1 MINKMNGSNKYL
13 FCKYTLATNFLYL
26 AIISGTFFSSSTIQA
41 GVPAEIAPY
50 TLQREKSIESALL
63 SLQAGQ
69 APKIEI
75 MEQSGVYQIKIVAV
89 IDAPASHVRN
99 VLTDFRHIYRLNPS
113 IIESDVLKQ
122 HDDDSVNVRTKV
134 IGCAAY
140 FCKELERVEKVSML
154 PSGDLYAEI
163 IPELSQF
170 KSGQTHWRI
179 KEVGNHCEITYESDM
194 EPDIFIPPVVGK
206 FLIKKSIREEMQ
218 TSFANLEKIANI
230 QAEREWQENYQ
241 PEPTVF
247 ASSAP
252 CNNRDDNLIN
262 AAKDKIPNIH

>member
-1 MINKMNGSNKYL
+1 MNGLNKYL

-26 AIISGTFFSSSTIQA
+26 AIISGTVLASSTIQA
-41 GVPAEIAPY
+41 GAPAKISTY
-50 TLQREKSIESALL
+50 TLYREKTVESAPPQLH
-63 SLQAGQ
+63 ARQ
-69 APKIEI
+69 APEIEI
-75 MEQSGVYQIKIVAV
+75 IEQSGVYQIKIVAV
-89 IDAPASHVRN
+89 INAPASHVRH
-99 VLTDFRHIYRLNPS
+99 VLTDFIHIYRLNPS
-113 IIESDVLKQ
+113 IIESNVLKQ
-122 HDDDSVNVRTKV
+122 HDDSSVSVRTKI

-140 FCKELERVEKVSML
+140 FCEELERVERVHIL

-170 KSGQTHWRI
+170 KTGQTYWRI
-179 KEVGNHCEITYESDM
+179 KEVDNHCEVTYESNM
-194 EPDIFIPPVVGK
+194 EPDIFIPPIIGK
-206 FLIKKSIREEMQ
+206 YLIKKSIREEMQ

-252 CNNRDDNLIN
+252 CNNRDENLIN